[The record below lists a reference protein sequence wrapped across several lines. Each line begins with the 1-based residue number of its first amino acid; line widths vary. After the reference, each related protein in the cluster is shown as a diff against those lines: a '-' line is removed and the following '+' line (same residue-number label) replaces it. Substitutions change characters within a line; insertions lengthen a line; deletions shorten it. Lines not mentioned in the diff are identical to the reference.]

1 MTALVTDG
9 GRVGSQGLNQWA
21 NAKVHGKPREKF
33 ALGNT
38 GFRLQLVI
46 KGLVCGRRQFG
57 PGGSWQLRPPP
68 SAQTVGGVKVVVS
81 EIIQGEG
88 RELERGQAL
97 GLGAFLVLRV

>member
-21 NAKVHGKPREKF
+21 NAKVHRKPREKF

-57 PGGSWQLRPPP
+57 SGGSWQLRPPP
-68 SAQTVGGVKVVVS
+68 TYA
-81 EIIQGEG
+81 
-88 RELERGQAL
+88 
-97 GLGAFLVLRV
+97 